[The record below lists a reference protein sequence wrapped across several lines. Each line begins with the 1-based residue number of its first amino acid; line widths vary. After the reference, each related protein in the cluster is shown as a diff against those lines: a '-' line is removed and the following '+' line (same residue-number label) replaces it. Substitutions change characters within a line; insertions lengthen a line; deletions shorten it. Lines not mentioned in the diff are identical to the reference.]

1 MTTAIRV
8 EGLSKSYVIRHQQ
21 PAQHAE
27 LREALT
33 AGVKKLV
40 RSFRAPFAPRDRD
53 ATKEVF
59 WALRDVNLDI
69 REGERIG
76 IIGRNGAGKST
87 LLKLL
92 TRITEPTLGRIEVRG
107 RVCSL
112 LEVGTGF
119 HPELT
124 GRENIYL
131 NGAILGMTAAET
143 RRKFDEI
150 VAFAEVERFL
160 DTPVKRYSS
169 GMYVRLAFAVA
180 AHLEPDI
187 LIVDEVLA
195 VGDAAFQRKSLT
207 RMEDVTVR
215 GGRTVVFVSH
225 NMLAIQSL
233 CERAFLLDEG
243 RVVDE
248 GAAGSVVASYMRRSG
263 EQSYTA
269 LVERSDRLG
278 DGRMRFVSVVL
289 RDESGHP
296 VHALRTGDSGV
307 ISIALDR
314 GGAAALRRAVIAIG
328 IDGQFG
334 ERITVLSS
342 EATGERFETFPDE
355 ATSVDIHIPR
365 LPLMPGRYGFTLYAT
380 VDGTV
385 ADWVQSAG
393 FFDVEPG
400 DFYRSGKLMPAGQG
414 HFLVDCKFVP
424 TAHPR
429 EIRRN

>member
-1 MTTAIRV
+1 MTIAIRV
-8 EGLSKSYVIRHQQ
+8 EGLSKSYVLRHQQ

-33 AGVKKLV
+33 AGVKNLV
-40 RSFRAPFAPRDRD
+40 RSLRAPFAPPNRD
-53 ATKEVF
+53 ATKETF
-59 WALRDVNLDI
+59 WALRDVNFSI
-69 REGERIG
+69 RVGERVG

-169 GMYVRLAFAVA
+169 GMYVRLAFSVAV
-180 AHLEPDI
+180 HLEPDI

-195 VGDAAFQRKSLT
+195 VGDAAFQRKSLA

-225 NMLAIQSL
+225 NMLAIQKL
-233 CERAFLLDEG
+233 CERAILIEQGTVAEEG
-243 RVVDE
+243 PVERVV
-248 GAAGSVVASYMRRSG
+248 ATYLRRSG
-263 EQSYTA
+263 ESLRVA
-269 LVERSDRLG
+269 LSERPDRAG
-278 DGRMRFVSVVL
+278 DGRIRFVSVTL
-289 RDESGHP
+289 RDNLGHP
-296 VHALRTGDSGV
+296 VHALRSGEPGT
-307 ISIALDR
+307 ISISFARR
-314 GGAAALRRAVIAIG
+314 GAETLRRVHIAFS

-334 ERITVLSS
+334 ERITSLNS
-342 EATGERFETFPDE
+342 EATGERFEILPDE
-355 ATSVDIHIPR
+355 ASNFDIHIHR
-365 LPLMPGRYGFTLYAT
+365 VPLMPGRYGFTLFST
-380 VDGTV
+380 VDG
-385 ADWVQSAG
+385 AISDWVQNAG
-393 FFDVEPG
+393 FFDVDPG
-400 DFYRSGKLMPAGQG
+400 DFYRSGHLIPAGQG

-424 TAHPR
+424 ATHAP
-429 EIRRN
+429 EAQ